1 MITEDLTQ
9 VKNFQYSET
18 QKIFAD
24 AKDFLPINGTDYVE
38 LYVGNAKQAAH
49 YYKTAFGFQDLAYA
63 GLETGVKIDMPLH
76 RLFTVDKNNKIKEKR
91 SLHP

>member
-1 MITEDLTQ
+1 MNIYDLTS
-9 VKNFQYSET
+9 VKNYQYSET
-18 QKIFAD
+18 EKIFSE

-63 GLETGVKIDMPLH
+63 GLETGT
-76 RLFTVDKNNKIKEKR
+76 RDKTSYVLKQGKM
-91 SLHP
+91 